1 MGKFSRFLIRSS
13 AVIALL
19 GLGAL
24 HTAKAD
30 TVTLGGTDST
40 CTTSTIACW
49 TNVQVFGNG
58 NGNLNNTFD
67 TVEFFT
73 NPGSSSTAETVLLF
87 CTSGCGAGNANANR
101 AGLFGFQ
108 VFTGT
113 TTAPTLSTTPINF
126 IFDENDDYVGVGPFG
141 ENGPGSAGFG
151 NVADYWT
158 MAITNGGTSATINI
172 AAGSLDLSF
181 TLPPATTSTPEPS
194 SLLMLGSGLMGLV
207 GFGLRRKGIN
217 A

>member
-1 MGKFSRFLIRSS
+1 MGKFSKFLIRSS

-49 TNVQVFGNG
+49 TNVEVFGNG
-58 NGNLNNTFD
+58 NMNLNNSYD

-73 NPGSSSTAETVLLF
+73 TSSSTGLGVLIF
-87 CTSGCGAGNANANR
+87 CTSSCGTGNANANR
-101 AGLFGFQ
+101 AGLYGQ
-108 VFTGT
+108 QAFTGT
-113 TTAPTLSTTPINF
+113 TTAPVLSTTPINF
-126 IFDENDDYVGVGPFG
+126 NDNCDDYVGAGPYG
-141 ENGPGSAGFG
+141 QNGPGIGPSCM
-151 NVADYWT
+151 NVNDYWT
-158 MAITNGGTSATINI
+158 TTIGGGGTSATINI
-172 AAGSLDLSF
+172 AAGSVDLSF

-207 GFGLRRKGIN
+207 GFGWRRKIV
-217 A
+217 